1 MGKYTKIQIVQTV
14 IQEMTFTLF
23 LWKFHNT
30 FTCFEV

>member
-14 IQEMTFTLF
+14 IQEMTFTLI

-30 FTCFEV
+30 FTRLEV